1 MKDVVHREYQ
11 QQSAHWWF
19 RARRTIFARLLDEL
33 IRPPAAARI
42 LDVGPGSGINLP
54 VLRGRG
60 PVTVLDT
67 SRASLEHCRAAGA
80 DAVVQG
86 DAMRPPFAPASFDLI
101 CALDVVEHLE
111 HDREALAALRKLL
124 RPGGHLLLSVPAL
137 PILWGRQD
145 VLSGHC
151 RRYRK
156 RELEQRVQQ
165 AGFTIRKLSY
175 FNTLLFPPILAVR
188 LAMRPFLRWTRE
200 GRSDLAAP
208 SLGLGGVLYRG
219 FAAEAPWLVKHR
231 LPIGVSLLCWAVA
244 EA

>member
-1 MKDVVHREYQ
+1 MKDVVHREYR
-11 QQSAHWWF
+11 QQSEHWWF

-33 IRPPAAARI
+33 IRPPGDARI

-60 PVTVLDT
+60 RVTVLDT

-86 DAMRPPFAPASFDLI
+86 DATLPPFAAASFDLI
-101 CALDVVEHLE
+101 CALDVVEHLDQ
-111 HDREALAALRKLL
+111 DREALAACRRLL

-145 VLSGHC
+145 VLSGHH
-151 RRYRK
+151 RRYRR
-156 RELEQRVQQ
+156 RELEERVRA
-165 AGFTIRKLSY
+165 AGFAIRKLSY
-175 FNTLLFPPILAVR
+175 FNTLLFGPILAVR
-188 LAMRPFLRWTRE
+188 LAMRPFLRWTRA
-200 GRSDLAAP
+200 GSSDLGTP
-208 SLGLGGVLYRG
+208 SLGLDNLLYRA

-231 LPIGVSLLCWAVA
+231 LPFGVSLLCWAVA
-244 EA
+244 E